1 MIQTSNNFVK
11 KDYHPPVQFG
21 PRNVP
26 EVKLQNDQKKRYLQP
41 EPQGLDA
48 DIADVIVKTVIA
60 GFFLSLGCAAIW
72 LVSKYLRCRKKAK
85 LRELQKLQTQNP

>member
-11 KDYHPPVQFG
+11 KDYRPPVQFG

-26 EVKLQNDQKKRYLQP
+26 KAELQNDSLKNYLES
-41 EPQGLDA
+41 EPQGLDT
-48 DIADVIVKTVIA
+48 DIADVIVKTVVA
-60 GFFLSLGCAAIW
+60 GFFLFLGSAAIW